1 MRTDFPRLKAIAL
14 CGLLLALLGFLYFA
28 ARDAGPQMVR
38 ESQLVHEMPADP
50 GLPGLVA
57 EEPALMHEPP
67 PEPAARVSVA
77 VSIPRIAYTYGYT
90 FRLAGGDV
98 AAVQERHLGLCR
110 RLGPARCRVASMRRG
125 GQAEGQPTA
134 ELDLEVAAPLADAF
148 GRRLAAIS
156 AAAGARVVDRAI
168 AAEDLTRQMI
178 DSDARIRTRE
188 TLIRRLTGL
197 LETRSGNIQQA
208 VEAERA
214 INHAQEEL
222 EAARALLGEI
232 RARVAMS
239 TVEIGY
245 QAEAE
250 AAAPVGNPVADAFA
264 QLGRLAGASLGVLI
278 LVAGIALPWL
288 LAGGLVFLAMRV
300 LRRRRDP
307 ILGLE

>member
-1 MRTDFPRLKAIAL
+1 MRIDFPRLKAIAL
-14 CGLLLALLGFLYFA
+14 CGLLIALLGFVYFA
-28 ARDAGPQMVR
+28 ARDTGPRIAPQDLSLSDVA
-38 ESQLVHEMPADP
+38 ADP

-57 EEPALMHEPP
+57 EEPAFMHEPP
-67 PEPAARVSVA
+67 AEPAARGPIAVA
-77 VSIPRIAYTYGYT
+77 IPRIAYIYGYT
-90 FRLAGGDV
+90 FRLAAGDV

-110 RLGPARCRVASMRRG
+110 RLGAARCRVVSMRRG

-134 ELDLEVAAPLADAF
+134 ELELAVAAPLADAF
-148 GRRLAAIS
+148 GRRLVS
-156 AAAGARVVDRAI
+156 TAAGATTVDRAI

-214 INHAQEEL
+214 INNAQEEL
-222 EAARALLGEI
+222 EAARALLEEM

-239 TVEIGY
+239 TVEIRY
-245 QAEAE
+245 QAEATP
-250 AAAPVGNPVADAFA
+250 AAPAGNPAADAFA
-264 QLGRLAGASLGVLI
+264 QLGRLAAASLGVLI

-288 LAGGLVFLAMRV
+288 LAGALVFVVMRV

-307 ILGLE
+307 ILEEG

>member
-1 MRTDFPRLKAIAL
+1 MRTDFPRLKAMAL
-14 CGLLLALLGFLYFA
+14 CGLLAALLGLAYFA
-28 ARDAGPQMVR
+28 SRDSAPRLAMEDQRPFAV
-38 ESQLVHEMPADP
+38 ADP
-50 GLPGLVA
+50 GLPGLAA
-57 EEPALMHEPP
+57 EEPP
-67 PEPAARVSVA
+67 PEPAVRSPIAVA
-77 VSIPRIAYTYGYT
+77 MPRIAYTYGYT
-90 FRLAGGDV
+90 FRLAAGDV

-110 RLGPARCRVASMRRG
+110 GLGPARCRVVSMRRG
-125 GQAEGQPTA
+125 GQAPDQVTA
-134 ELDLEVAAPLADAF
+134 ELKLEVAAPLADAF

-156 AAAGARVVDRAI
+156 VAAGARTLDRAI

-214 INHAQEEL
+214 INNAQEEL
-222 EAARALLGEI
+222 EAARALLGEM

-245 QAEAE
+245 QAEAPAV
-250 AAAPVGNPVADAFA
+250 AAAGNPIADSFA
-264 QLGRLAGASLGVLI
+264 RLGRLAAGSLGALI

-288 LAGGLVFLAMRV
+288 LAGALVFIVMRV

-307 ILGLE
+307 ILEEA